1 MNSLVDRLV
10 DGYCSQLLSGVIGM
24 LEHFPGI
31 IGVFLALIVPV
42 PSTTE
47 VRKDGLFC
55 DFFCNT
61 HELAEILDVCLEPT
75 DELLMLT
82 NVGDCTALGI
92 PLLGVLCFF

>member
-1 MNSLVDRLV
+1 
-10 DGYCSQLLSGVIGM
+10 M
-24 LEHFPGI
+24 LEDFPGT
-31 IGVFLALIVPV
+31 IGVFLALNVLV

-47 VRKDGLFC
+47 ARKDGLFC